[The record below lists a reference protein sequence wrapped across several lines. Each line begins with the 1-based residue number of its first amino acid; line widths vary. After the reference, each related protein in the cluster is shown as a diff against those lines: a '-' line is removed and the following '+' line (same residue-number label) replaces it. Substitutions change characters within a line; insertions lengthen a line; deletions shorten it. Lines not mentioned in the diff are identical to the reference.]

1 MEPEVRI
8 KALLQV
14 LDNNPAVKFIAH
26 RKRGLLVR
34 FFVGSFPEPQSSRNE
49 DDLERE
55 LMDLLEQDLD
65 DPEEEAGS
73 DYFESRAKRY
83 LKSWVEDGFLNR
95 NHDPRGL
102 VVLEVSAAGMKAMD
116 WLEKLQDRKFVGTDS
131 KFRFIYDRIKTLA
144 ADANPDLNV
153 RIAALERQRDELDEE
168 LRRLRGG
175 EDIRQALRE
184 EELQAQVLELSQ
196 QARELVSD
204 FREVERNF
212 LRIAR
217 EIIQRRGSESTG
229 KGDLLGHALD
239 AVDALNESAQGRSF
253 NAFWLFLNQPRLR
266 GDWHQVL
273 DQIRDAAV
281 RLNTPIDLRTLR
293 HIDETLLDAG
303 SRINRAN
310 ERLVERLRQLVADGQ
325 DGRHRQMMQLI
336 QDVHRLTSRL
346 THERAASAI
355 ATLPSISIFESP
367 SIHLLNERPLRLTE
381 RERVR
386 NFAAPED
393 PGVPVEFSVAEV
405 LMRGPQLPLL
415 RELRAH
421 AEQVLAEQAD
431 GVVTLSELMRL
442 WIQNRGVTADEALA
456 HCMAHFQL
464 LREFPTTFDLETL
477 EVVPLHGGRQLQTGR
492 MFISQKQTD
501 DA

>member
-1 MEPEVRI
+1 MEPEIRI

-26 RKRGLLVR
+26 RNRGLLVR
-34 FFVGSFPEPQSSRNE
+34 FFVGSFPEAQSSRNE

-55 LMDLLEQDLD
+55 LVDLLEQDLD
-65 DPEEEAGS
+65 DPDEEI
-73 DYFESRAKRY
+73 ESASLGLKANRY

-102 VVLEVSAAGMKAMD
+102 VVMEVSSAGMKALD

-131 KFRFIYDRIKTLA
+131 KFRFIYDRIKALA
-144 ADANPDLNV
+144 ADANPDLDV

-175 EDIRQALRE
+175 EDMRQALRE

-204 FREVERNF
+204 FKEVERNF
-212 LRIAR
+212 HRIAR
-217 EIIQRRGSESTG
+217 EIYQRRGNESTG
-229 KGDLLGHALD
+229 KGILLGHALD

-266 GDWHQVL
+266 GDWHRVL
-273 DQIRDAAV
+273 DQIQAAAD
-281 RLNTPIDLRTLR
+281 RLKTPLDLRTMR
-293 HIDETLLDAG
+293 HIDVTLLDAG

-325 DGRHRQMMQLI
+325 DGRHRQMMQAI
-336 QDVHRLTSRL
+336 QEVHRLTSRM
-346 THERAASAI
+346 TQAHAASAI
-355 ATLPSISIFESP
+355 EHLPGISIFESAP
-367 SIHLLNERPLRLTE
+367 IHLLNERPLQLTE

-386 NFAAPED
+386 TFAAPENQ
-393 PGVPVEFSVAEV
+393 GIPVEFSVADA

-431 GVVTLSELMRL
+431 GVVTLSELMRQ
-442 WIQNRGVTADEALA
+442 WIQNRGVPADEALA
-456 HCMAHFQL
+456 HCIAHFQL
-464 LREFPTTFDLETL
+464 LREFPTTFDLETH